1 MPADVSGYRYGLFEM
16 VLLLLL
22 LLLAFGAI
30 TVIARDRWLALG
42 LTESLLARLA
52 AATVLASMAVGGLSG
67 VVINLLQV
75 SAFSDSTLSPS
86 TARGQALLG
95 IGLALALTVVAIL
108 RIEAYH
114 RRLVTPPAPA
124 VDAALLQD
132 EHGLQIGGKNLF
144 GDLHVLAEPAVGLV
158 DGVLFRALHLYRNFL
173 PAEVPDAADG

>member
-1 MPADVSGYRYGLFEM
+1 MPADVTGYRYGLFEM

-52 AATVLASMAVGGLSG
+52 AATVLASMAVGGLSV

-75 SAFSDSTLSPS
+75 SAFSDPTLSAS

-95 IGLALALTVVAIL
+95 IGLALALTVVAII

-114 RRLVTPPAPA
+114 RRIVTPAAPEED
-124 VDAALLQD
+124 VDWKV
-132 EHGLQIGGKNLF
+132 EPPE
-144 GDLHVLAEPAVGLV
+144 LAG
-158 DGVLFRALHLYRNFL
+158 RR
-173 PAEVPDAADG
+173 

>member
-1 MPADVSGYRYGLFEM
+1 MPSDVVGYRYGLIES

-67 VVINLLQV
+67 VVINLLTS
-75 SAFSDSTLSPS
+75 SAFSDPTLSAS
-86 TARGQALLG
+86 GARGQALLG
-95 IGLALALTVVAIL
+95 IGLALALTVVAII

-114 RRLVTPPAPA
+114 RRMVSPAAPEEDADWKVEPP
-124 VDAALLQD
+124 
-132 EHGLQIGGKNLF
+132 
-144 GDLHVLAEPAVGLV
+144 
-158 DGVLFRALHLYRNFL
+158 
-173 PAEVPDAADG
+173 EVAGRR